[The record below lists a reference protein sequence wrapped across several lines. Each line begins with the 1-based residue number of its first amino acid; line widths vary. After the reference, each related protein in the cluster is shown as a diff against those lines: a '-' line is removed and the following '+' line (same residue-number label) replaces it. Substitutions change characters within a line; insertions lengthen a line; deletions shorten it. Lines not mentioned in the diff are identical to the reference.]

1 MRNFIFYI
9 GGNNLF
15 SYIVTVNFL
24 IYVFY
29 VYVWC
34 IEVKI
39 GFNMSMLLSDILR
52 FYWLIRK
59 VF

>member
-29 VYVWC
+29 VHVWC
-34 IEVKI
+34 TEVKI